1 MKIIDF
7 NMIKDLRINP
17 LQCVDWVRDAFCAK
31 YQSILPPKISIK
43 LQNDVFFN
51 TMPAYI
57 PSENRF
63 GVKIVSRYP
72 ERKPSLKSDFL
83 LYCAK
88 TGEPLALMDASWITA
103 MRTGAVA
110 TLAIQTLKS
119 EYSKVYSFM
128 GLGNTARAT
137 LLCLLNVLG
146 DQPIE
151 VRLLAYKKQELD
163 FIERF
168 RNYNNVQFV
177 IVKSIS
183 EWAEGADVI
192 VSCVTAANE
201 LLVPD
206 QYFKKGVLVV
216 PVHTRGFQNCDL
228 FFDKVFADDTA
239 HVCGF
244 KYFDKF
250 HCYDELSN
258 VLLNKSVG
266 RANDC
271 ERILAYNIGIAL
283 HDVYFASKI
292 YDLIGKKTE
301 DLNLF
306 DENNKFWI

>member
-7 NMIKDLRINP
+7 KMIQDLKINP
-17 LQCVDWVRDAFCAK
+17 LQCVEWVRDAFCVK
-31 YQSILPPKISIK
+31 YESILPPKISIK
-43 LQNDVFFN
+43 LENDVFFN

-57 PSENRF
+57 PSLNRF
-63 GVKIVSRYP
+63 GVKVVSRYP
-72 ERKPSLKSDFL
+72 HREPSLKSDFM
-83 LYCAK
+83 LYSTQ
-88 TGEPLALMDASWITA
+88 TGNAFALMDASWITA

-110 TLAIQTLKS
+110 ALAIQTFKCAGAN
-119 EYSKVYSFM
+119 VFSFI

-137 LLCLLNVLG
+137 LLCLLALMKNK
-146 DQPIE
+146 PIQ

-163 FIERF
+163 FIARF
-168 RNYNNVQFV
+168 KDFSNVQFTV
-177 IVKSIS
+177 MDSKE
-183 EWAEGADVI
+183 EWASGADVI

-201 LLVPD
+201 LMVPD
-206 QYFKKGVLVV
+206 SCFKKGVLVV

-239 HVCGF
+239 HVKGF
-244 KYFDKF
+244 KYFAKF
-250 HCYDELSN
+250 KSFDEISN

-266 RANDC
+266 RENDS

-292 YDLIGKKTE
+292 YDMIE
-301 DLNLF
+301 SESEVISLF